1 MYLRKWRT
9 DMSIRDSYMNDV
21 PIGYA
26 ADSAFSGILLFELH
40 KEDSYDHHDFVICE
54 EVNGQRKNFRRQTV
68 AYSGERPYIF
78 KRGRRWY
85 LDEIMRTNV

>member
-1 MYLRKWRT
+1 
-9 DMSIRDSYMNDV
+9 MSQCIRDNYMKDV

-26 ADSAFSGILLFELH
+26 ADSAFTGILLFELH
-40 KEDSYDHHDFVICE
+40 TEDSFDHHDFVVCE
-54 EVNGQRKNFRRQTV
+54 EVNGARKNFRRQTV
-68 AYSGERPYIF
+68 CYHSGKPYIF